1 MNNGNN
7 EKSLNYGEGL
17 TQNQGTKVEINLF
30 STGKSYTKT
39 NICSIYLKME
49 SQIHYKW
56 KAVKHPE
63 STKITFSIIQCLY
76 NPNQ

>member
-30 STGKSYTKT
+30 STSVSLTQKL
-39 NICSIYLKME
+39 IFVVFI
-49 SQIHYKW
+49 
-56 KAVKHPE
+56 
-63 STKITFSIIQCLY
+63 
-76 NPNQ
+76 